1 MAKNTE
7 LSTSDSVARKVTEN
21 PDENVD
27 TGEENYFYDL
37 TIPGAIIVITIF
49 WRKKKKLCP
58 KMMKF
63 GSKIKKREMERESN
77 VNSLR

>member
-27 TGEENYFYDL
+27 TEEENYFYDL

-49 WRKKKKLCP
+49 RRKKKKLYP
-58 KMMKF
+58 KIMIF
-63 GSKIKKREMERESN
+63 VSKLKMIHGG
-77 VNSLR
+77 V